1 MAKKIATTKSKRG
14 NEAEITAIMAD
25 ILLFN
30 KAEDVKVL
38 DLTGIRQ
45 NVCDYFVIAHGMT
58 KNQVQSI
65 AELLDR
71 EMAKKHAFK
80 PLHRE
85 GKANGEWILL
95 DYGYI
100 VAHIFLKEA
109 REFYKLE
116 ELWADAEITNY

>member
-1 MAKKIATTKSKRG
+1 MVKKAASAKTKKNS
-14 NEAEITAIMAD
+14 ELEFPAIMAD

-45 NVCDYFVIAHGMT
+45 NVCDFFVIAHGVS

-65 AELLDR
+65 AEMLDK

-80 PLHRE
+80 PFHRE
-85 GKANGEWILL
+85 GAANGEWILL
-95 DYGYI
+95 DYGFI

-109 REFYKLE
+109 REFYNLE
-116 ELWADAEITNY
+116 GLWADAEVKNY

>member
-1 MAKKIATTKSKRG
+1 MAKKVATAKSKKS
-14 NEAEITAIMAD
+14 NEADITALMAD

-30 KAEDVKVL
+30 KAEDIKVL
-38 DLTGIRQ
+38 DLTKIRQ

-65 AELLDR
+65 AELLDK
-71 EMAKKHAFK
+71 EMAKKHAVK
-80 PLHRE
+80 PFHRE

-109 REFYKLE
+109 REFYNLE
-116 ELWADAEITNY
+116 GLWADAEITNY